1 VPNATIE
8 RFFDKHGRLPQLP
21 VRADTQRELSE
32 YLAGFLEVGQRYT
45 EREVNDI
52 LMRFS
57 DEYVALRRMLIDYR
71 VLMRDSRGAGYWRE
85 VA

>member
-8 RFFDKHGRLPQLP
+8 RFFDKQGRLPQLP

-32 YLAGFLEVGQRYT
+32 YLAGFLEVGQRFT

-71 VLMRDSRGAGYWRE
+71 VLMRDSRGASYWRE
-85 VA
+85 VE

>member
-1 VPNATIE
+1 MPNVTIE

-21 VRADTQRELSE
+21 VRPDTQRELSE
-32 YLAGFLEVGQRYT
+32 YLAGFLEAGQRYT
-45 EREVNDI
+45 EREVNDV

-71 VLMRDSRGAGYWRE
+71 VLMRDSQGASYWRE
-85 VA
+85 VE

>member
-8 RFFDKHGRLPQLP
+8 RFFDKQGRLPQLP
-21 VRADTQRELSE
+21 VKADTQRELSE

-57 DEYVALRRMLIDYR
+57 DEYVTLRRMLIDYR
-71 VLMRDSRGAGYWRE
+71 VLMRDSRGASYWRE
-85 VA
+85 VE